1 MAVQGL
7 RLCPSNAGV
16 QYLVEALRS
25 HVPHSVAKGETGNP
39 SGKEIKKRERQYS
52 VSQRDRPPR
61 VSEVMETSREAGGAG
76 QRLQGALPGLPE
88 MMMKKK
94 KMDIRCTKGG

>member
-1 MAVQGL
+1 MIKKPVYRASMAVQGL

-39 SGKEIKKRERQYS
+39 SGKEIKKRERQAS
-52 VSQRDRPPR
+52 TGQ
-61 VSEVMETSREAGGAG
+61 SESR
-76 QRLQGALPGLPE
+76 
-88 MMMKKK
+88 K
-94 KMDIRCTKGG
+94 